1 MSLAHPWSQK
11 ILLSRQKE
19 TPGELASR
27 GFQFGLEGF
36 YGTILVCPIYSLLPL
51 GNAFLEEGHNPL
63 PTAFPAVFDRF
74 STS

>member
-1 MSLAHPWSQK
+1 MDCWAQK
-11 ILLSRQKE
+11 MLPSRQKE

-36 YGTILVCPIYSLLPL
+36 YGTILVCPIYRSLLK
-51 GNAFLEEGHNPL
+51 GNVFLEEGHNPL
-63 PTAFPAVFDRF
+63 RTVFPTVFNQF